1 MLIPV
6 FLSSGMRLNKLDLS
20 KVSTK
25 FTIPMYFLHG
35 IYNYY
40 YDLSYDYFMH
50 NKGTWKGILFTKR
63 INT

>member
-50 NKGTWKGILFTKR
+50 NKGT
-63 INT
+63 